1 MPLQKSVGLKYG
13 LAVAGQQ
20 VVIGQAF
27 YLYYNP
33 LSDGTVK
40 AGTFCFKKAVTGK
53 GEAFGYASLKGAS
66 ATAEPLGFVER
77 VVDTYIERVTAENT
91 DVYPEGVPVTVA
103 VRGQFYAEAP
113 NAISGDGLKVFIDT
127 LTGALTVGAE
137 PESGS
142 DAIDT
147 GWKCR
152 IPDGG
157 TSAAKG
163 DLVIFERF

>member
-1 MPLQKSVGLKYG
+1 MPLQKSVGLRYG

-20 VVIGQAF
+20 VVINQAE
-27 YLYYNP
+27 YLHYNP

-40 AGTFCFKKAVTGK
+40 AGTFCFKKAVEGQ

-66 ATAEPLGFVER
+66 ASAEPLGFVER
-77 VVDTYIERVTAENT
+77 VVDTYIESVTAEST
-91 DVYPEGVPVTVA
+91 DTYPEGSPVTVA

-113 NAISGDGLKVFIDT
+113 AKISADGLSVFIDAT
-127 LTGALTVGAE
+127 TGAITIASA

-142 DAIDT
+142 AAIDT
-147 GWKCR
+147 HWKCR
-152 IPDGG
+152 IPNGG
-157 TSAAKG
+157 TSAQKG